1 MPTCR
6 GLSQQLL
13 QVLAPML
20 GHRCDP
26 VLIGGR
32 FASTAAATSDHV
44 DGPDQHHHR
53 QTGGQLGA
61 VPAKPLPWV

>member
-32 FASTAAATSDHV
+32 FASTAATSDHV